1 MKERQ
6 TKTKTKTKQN
16 QETRKTKCTFS
27 HIDIRYIC
35 ITLFFGYGVEKYEN
49 KKLKYIVPLNM
60 LLTMKMDK
68 MKVWVCIC
76 FVVVLCFGFVSVC
89 LYT

>member
-35 ITLFFGYGVEKYEN
+35 ITLFFGYGVRNMKIKN
-49 KKLKYIVPLNM
+49 LN
-60 LLTMKMDK
+60 
-68 MKVWVCIC
+68 I
-76 FVVVLCFGFVSVC
+76 
-89 LYT
+89 LYL

>member
-6 TKTKTKTKQN
+6 TKTKTKQN

-35 ITLFFGYGVEKYEN
+35 ITLFIGYGVEKYEN

-68 MKVWVCIC
+68 MKVCVCIC